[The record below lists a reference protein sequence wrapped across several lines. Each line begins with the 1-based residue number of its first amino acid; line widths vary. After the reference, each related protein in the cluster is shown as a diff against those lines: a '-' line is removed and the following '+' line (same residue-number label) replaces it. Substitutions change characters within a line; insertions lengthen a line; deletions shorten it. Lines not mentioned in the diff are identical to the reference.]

1 MKSDWKLL
9 NTKPTINMFGNH
21 MMIDNILVVGSLATI
36 HFNAGQ
42 LSANIVRYLNPFVEM
57 W

>member
-42 LSANIVRYLNPFVEM
+42 LSTNIVRYLNPFVEM